1 MLTLLK
7 LRYAFKWILVCLIIN
22 LFSIGIVAAQ
32 PELAEFPLELSG
44 QWFQAPDH
52 WAYYYQADLSDIH
65 LTPVSATKNTGGH
78 FFFQSDFVVT
88 KPGILVVDFKN
99 SSVIGRF
106 HHYVFDGEGKLVQE
120 VEGGIQSKASNPFQL
135 RHGRELDLPIGHYR
149 LITELSS
156 PFYLAQPQ
164 PYLDTH
170 SQYEQHIKTGNAL
183 VLLCLGS
190 MFALIVY
197 FVSLAVIRRQITEFM
212 YSLFI
217 LGNIFYN
224 GTALLF
230 FSDLLGIHYFYLIS
244 VPILFSNIAYISFAT
259 TLLNINRRSHHKL
272 YIAAQAIVAVMMGL
286 ILIAPFAPN
295 WSLEFARYGVGMMMP
310 FGLIAG
316 AICAYQGNRTARTY
330 LLAIIPFFVIGS
342 YAITNAKLDGIYTIY
357 IEHIGLLAV
366 MVEMLLLSLVVAR
379 QFAQLHED
387 KEMALYLAKEHLRV
401 AHTDALTGLPNRYAL
416 DLTLATMPQ
425 TGMLVFLDMDGL
437 KFYNDNFGHK
447 KGDELL
453 CTFSTLMRS
462 SLPEPCGLYRIGG
475 DEFAITCP
483 SGNIKMVEQKLA
495 DTVKG
500 VHNAGFDFS
509 GMSYGSAV
517 ISEAEDKNALK
528 HLADTRMYENK
539 RLKKQKDIEDKNKV
553 AQ

>member
-1 MLTLLK
+1 MLTPQK
-7 LRYAFKWILVCLIIN
+7 LRYALHWIIVCLFVN
-22 LFSIGIVAAQ
+22 LSLTGASFAGSGL
-32 PELAEFPLELSG
+32 EESPLELSG
-44 QWFQAPDH
+44 QWFQAPLA
-52 WAYYYQADLSDIH
+52 WSYAYQQDLSKTT
-65 LTPVSATKNTGGH
+65 LVPVSATKNTGGH
-78 FFFQSDFVVT
+78 FLFQSNFSVAL
-88 KPGILVVDFKN
+88 PGIVVIDFKN
-99 SSVIGRF
+99 SSVIGMF
-106 HHYVFDGEGKLVQE
+106 HHYIFDEQGKLVKE
-120 VEGGIQSKASNPFQL
+120 LEGGIQSNASNPFLL
-135 RHGRELDLPIGHYR
+135 RHGRELDLPAGHYR

-170 SQYEQHIKTGNAL
+170 NQYEQHIKAGNVL
-183 VLLCLGS
+183 VLVCLGS
-190 MFALIVY
+190 MFALLVY
-197 FVSLAVIRRQITEFM
+197 FVSLAAIRRQVTELM
-212 YSLFI
+212 YSFFI

-230 FSDLLGIHYFYLIS
+230 FPDLFGLHYFYLIS
-244 VPILFSNIAYISFAT
+244 VPILLSNIAYISFAT
-259 TLLNINRRSHHKL
+259 TLLNIRKQNHPKL
-272 YIAAQAIVAVMMGL
+272 YLVALSIVAVMVTF
-286 ILIAPFAPN
+286 IAIAPFALN
-295 WSLEFARYGVGMMMP
+295 WTLEFARYGVGMMMP

-316 AICAYQGNRTARTY
+316 AICAYHGNRTARTY

-342 YAITNAKLDGIYTIY
+342 YAITNAKLDGIYSIY

-387 KEMALYLAKEHLRV
+387 KQMALNLAKEHLRV

-416 DLTLATMPQ
+416 DLTLATMLPA
-425 TGMLVFLDMDGL
+425 GMLVFLDMDGL

-462 SLPEPCGLYRIGG
+462 NLPEPCGLYRIGG

-483 SGNIKMVEQKLA
+483 SGNIQMIEHKLA
-495 DTVKG
+495 ETVKG
-500 VHNAGFDFS
+500 VHHAGFDFS
-509 GMSYGSAV
+509 GMSYGSAI
-517 ISEAEDKNALK
+517 ISEAEDKNTLK

-539 RLKKQKDIEDKNKV
+539 RLKKQKETEDKNDV
-553 AQ
+553 VQ